1 MMTLRF
7 VIIVGLCIFI
17 TPPAWATDLLAIP
30 AAPHF
35 AEAGITVSPGWIVR
49 FRCNHDGQELICRID
64 NLKNGKAE
72 RFPEILVDSRNDRS
86 ERWQKGQ
93 WWLHA
98 SYNLCEGDGEF
109 NVYNR
114 DRVFQCAKQKPG
126 WKANTFPLKQNEP
139 MEIRI
144 SLKKLNLVPG
154 QRFGLA
160 FDVTDT
166 QSHWDFWPTTAILES
181 PATWGHAELTPA
193 SQ

>member
-1 MMTLRF
+1 MKVRL
-7 VIIVGLCIFI
+7 VITVAMCIFMGV
-17 TPPAWATDLLAIP
+17 PASGTDLLAIP
-30 AAPHF
+30 ASPRF
-35 AEAGITVSPGWIVR
+35 AEVSITVSPGWIVR
-49 FRCNHDGQELICRID
+49 FRCNHDGQELTCRVD

-72 RFPEILVDSRNDRS
+72 RFPEILVDSQNDRS

-109 NVYNR
+109 NLYSR
-114 DRVFQCAKQKPG
+114 DGVVQCAKQKPG

-139 MEIRI
+139 IEIRI
-144 SLKKLNLVPG
+144 SLKKLRLVPG

-166 QSHWDFWPTTAILES
+166 QSHWGFWPTNARLES
-181 PATWGHAELTPA
+181 PATWSQAQLTPA
-193 SQ
+193 SR

>member
-1 MMTLRF
+1 MTLRF
-7 VIIVGLCIFI
+7 VITVALCIFI
-17 TPPAWATDLLAIP
+17 RPQAWGTDLLTIP
-30 AAPHF
+30 PVPHF
-35 AEAGITVSPGWIVR
+35 AEVSITVSPGWIIR
-49 FRCNHDGQELICRID
+49 FQCNHDEQELICRID

-72 RFPEILVDSRNDRS
+72 RFPEILVDSQNGRS

-114 DRVFQCAKQKPG
+114 DGVFQCAKQKPG

-144 SLKKLNLVPG
+144 SLKKLHLVPG

-166 QSHWDFWPTTAILES
+166 QSHWDFWPTTATLES
-181 PATWGHAELTPA
+181 PATWAQAELTPA
-193 SQ
+193 SH